1 MDNKTYAQ
9 SFTIT
14 ANAQSRVFDTRELN
28 TVLFLL
34 SGTYALTVAFE
45 ASDAAGAIWYPLQVA
60 SVNAAT
66 VVTTHS
72 TANATQ
78 AYEVNV
84 HSFSQVRVR
93 STAYT
98 SGTLTLGI
106 SGTSRSV
113 EPAPN
118 VQVSN
123 TVPVTVSTLPAGTG
137 HTLLAA
143 ATTNATSVKV
153 TAGNVFE
160 LTLTNYSAAPKF
172 VKLYDKAS
180 APTVGTDSPIAVLE
194 IAANATRQVEFGNL
208 GKRLGTGIA
217 YAITGAQAIADTTAV
232 AAGDVRVSMTYI

>member
-118 VQVSN
+118 VQVANSL
-123 TVPVTVSTLPAGTG
+123 TVGSLPIGTN

-143 ATTNATSVKV
+143 ATTNATSVKA
-153 TAGNVFE
+153 TSGNVFE